1 MELSNKTSKFNQ
13 NLEETKECN
22 KKILN
27 YSNQYYELMPF
38 TDERND
44 FISPIN
50 NFNILKNEIDK
61 CKSYNYIENTLKIF
75 LGSLNHINTI
85 NPIDYIYESL
95 GIKIKAL
102 DLKEK
107 ISISKY
113 LIEYIKETYNST
125 KYGISNIFEI
135 EKSNNDSKF
144 NPENKENVVL
154 LFHGTKIQNL
164 LGILSQ
170 GLLIAPIEASSTGAS
185 YGNGIYL
192 SDYFSK
198 AAEYSDF
205 NNKGYVLIVECAL
218 GNYLQLTE
226 KKTFISVD
234 YLKKMVMILL

>member
-13 NLEETKECN
+13 NLKETKECN

-38 TDERND
+38 KNEINE

-50 NFNILKNEIDK
+50 TLNNLKKEIDK
-61 CKSYNYIENTLKIF
+61 CKSYNYIENTLKMF

-125 KYGISNIFEI
+125 KYGITNIFEI
-135 EKSNNDSKF
+135 EKSNNDAKL
-144 NPENKENVVL
+144 NP
-154 LFHGTKIQNL
+154 
-164 LGILSQ
+164 
-170 GLLIAPIEASSTGAS
+170 
-185 YGNGIYL
+185 
-192 SDYFSK
+192 
-198 AAEYSDF
+198 
-205 NNKGYVLIVECAL
+205 
-218 GNYLQLTE
+218 
-226 KKTFISVD
+226 
-234 YLKKMVMILL
+234 